1 MKQAERKLKP
11 RKRSLKRIHPN
22 AAGVDIGS
30 RVHYVAVPEDRC
42 DQPVQ
47 HFGCLTPDLQQM
59 AQWLKTCGITTVA
72 MEATGVYWIPV
83 AQMLEE
89 YGLEVVLV
97 DARNVRSVPGR
108 KTDVLDCQWLQE
120 LHS

>member
-11 RKRSLKRIHPN
+11 RKRSLKRIHPH

-47 HFGCLTPDLQQM
+47 HFGCLTPDLQEM
-59 AQWLKTCGITTVA
+59 AQWLKACGITTVA

-89 YGLEVVLV
+89 YGLEVGLGGR
-97 DARNVRSVPGR
+97 AQRSR
-108 KTDVLDCQWLQE
+108 STR
-120 LHS
+120 S